1 MTDEAGSKATARQ
14 GNRSGV
20 RTYGP
25 ELAVLAVIL
34 LWSSTYTMTKEVF
47 EEFRPLAFTAVRFF
61 LIILLAWGVLIVRAR
76 HDLRT
81 WLRIDRADLPVLVGL
96 GLLGYTAYQIGFT
109 LGLANTSPFSASLMI
124 AMTPLVSL
132 VIVYFQ
138 GERPPSVVWIG
149 MIVSL
154 TGVALFLLSNDADS
168 RLLGNIIAF
177 GGAVSFAFYQTMGR
191 SLVMKYRAETYA
203 AYTTIFGGIPLI
215 LFSLPETLD
224 QDWSA
229 IGATSW
235 LVLLY
240 MSVFPVYIAY
250 MLWGWAISQRG
261 VAVTGWNLLVPVL
274 SGIISV
280 IVTGESFGPLKILG
294 AALAL
299 GGLLFT
305 RLPTMFG
312 RRRGT
317 IED

>member
-1 MTDEAGSKATARQ
+1 MTGNVQTVGQNDLPGARA
-14 GNRSGV
+14 
-20 RTYGP
+20 YGP
-25 ELAVLAVIL
+25 ELAVLTVIL

-47 EEFRPLAFTAVRFF
+47 EEFQPLAFTAVRFF
-61 LIILLAWGVLIVRAR
+61 LIVLLAWGVLIVRAR
-76 HDLRT
+76 HDMRA
-81 WLRIDRADLPVLVGL
+81 WLHVYRADLPLLVGV
-96 GLLGYTAYQIGFT
+96 GLLGYTAYQLGFT

-149 MIVSL
+149 MIISL
-154 TGVALFLLSNDADS
+154 IGVALFLLSNDADS
-168 RLLGNIIAF
+168 RLPGNIISF
-177 GGAVSFAFYQTMGR
+177 GGAVSFAFYQVLGR
-191 SLVMKYRAETYA
+191 ALVVKYRAETYA
-203 AYTTIFGGIPLI
+203 AWTTLFGAIPLI
-215 LFSLPETLD
+215 LFALPDTLE
-224 QDWSA
+224 QDWSVISA
-229 IGATSW
+229 NSW

-261 VAVTGWNLLVPVL
+261 VAVTGWNLMVPVL
-274 SGIISV
+274 AGIISV
-280 IVTGESFGPLKILG
+280 IVTGEAFGPLKVLG

-299 GGLLFT
+299 GGLVFT
-305 RLPTMFG
+305 RLPTMRG